1 MWSGTLYFGRKKIW
15 SFAIRV
21 NKSIILSVI
30 MLTLLPSIYRF
41 FSSGKVV
48 TVRQI
53 TVYQALHIQQ
63 KIDTSCQSQSM
74 CKKSSLAWLQNEHL
88 WESSIFLKYRNWP
101 VGKSLYNNLYWN
113 HRRRESC
120 LVLKIQSNTSL
131 ASTSLMSSLFHLSKH
146 LGLSLFLTTEA

>member
-74 CKKSSLAWLQNEHL
+74 CKKSSLA
-88 WESSIFLKYRNWP
+88 
-101 VGKSLYNNLYWN
+101 
-113 HRRRESC
+113 
-120 LVLKIQSNTSL
+120 
-131 ASTSLMSSLFHLSKH
+131 
-146 LGLSLFLTTEA
+146 